1 MKPTKATYLVL
12 VVAMIAMAIL
22 DNVRGVFV
30 PSFKAAFSLN
40 NTGIGWLFLISSLCY
55 MISSFAS
62 GYIIKATHQ
71 KTVLIGGASIVSIG
85 ILTVA
90 LAPNVVFFFGAMLLI
105 NIGVAAMGLAI
116 NTAIPLMQ
124 VKNKAVL
131 MNAVHFLYGVGATV
145 TQKTT
150 GTLLSI
156 NWTFKSIYIG
166 IAVLFVLLILITWKA
181 AIPEE
186 PAHKKIKTHF
196 NKGQKRVLALFSIAL
211 GLYVVGE
218 LQTGNWFINYLKTSY
233 GVNEN
238 SAANFTTIFFLLF
251 SIGRLLGGFVVVK
264 IGYLR
269 SVYISITIASVL
281 YLIGLGMGYGGAW
294 LIAVSGIFF
303 AIAYPTAMLAISTL
317 FKGSITQASGIV
329 ITFSAGV
336 NMLVSLLVGVV
347 ADKIN
352 IYVAMYIMPICMLA
366 SAALF
371 IYIAVKGQD
380 LVKNTDGPI
389 PVKV

>member
-1 MKPTKATYLVL
+1 MKPTRATYLVL

-30 PSFKAAFSLN
+30 PSFKVVFSLN
-40 NTGIGWLFLISSLCY
+40 NTGIGWLFLFSSLCY

-71 KTVLIGGASIVSIG
+71 KTVLMGGASIVTVG

-90 LAPNVVFFFGAMLLI
+90 LAPNVVLFFGAMLVI
-105 NIGVAAMGLAI
+105 NVGVAAMGLAI

-145 TQKTT
+145 TQKST
-150 GTLLSI
+150 GMLLSI
-156 NWTFKSIYIG
+156 NWTFKTIYIG
-166 IAVLFVLLILITWKA
+166 IAILFALLILITWKA

-186 PAHKKIKTHF
+186 PAHRKVKTHF
-196 NKGQKRVLALFSIAL
+196 NKGQKQVLVLFSIAL

-233 GVNEN
+233 GVNE
-238 SAANFTTIFFLLF
+238 SIAANFTTIFFLVF
-251 SIGRLLGGFVVVK
+251 SLGRLFGGFAVAK

-281 YLIGLGMGYGGAW
+281 YLIGLTMGYAGAW
-294 LIAVSGIFF
+294 LIAISGVFF
-303 AIAYPTAMLAISTL
+303 SIAYPTTMLAVTK
-317 FKGSITQASGIV
+317 FYKGSITQASGII

-347 ADKIN
+347 ADRFN
-352 IYVAMYIMPICMLA
+352 IGVAMYIMPICLIV

-371 IYIAVKGQD
+371 VYIAVKGPS
-380 LVKNTDGPI
+380 LVKDSEPTAV
-389 PVKV
+389 PV